1 MVTRIPKTPAAP
13 AELELDQAEPATSFQ
28 DLIAE
33 AGAIDSGAPGAP
45 GAALASPAPD
55 PAASMAAD
63 LYGLLKM
70 PRNLAAKRFAWW
82 PEFGVVWSDDQ
93 LRAIAQA
100 FADLCVHMGWDID
113 EAMGR
118 FGPWLAIVVTVGVP
132 SFVTWDAVQDRR
144 AEIAKQAALAQKQAT
159 SAQHGDPQ

>member
-1 MVTRIPKTPAAP
+1 MHQLNELFARHETPFVIGLQEIKVAD
-13 AELELDQAEPATSFQ
+13 DQFPH
-28 DLIAE
+28 E
-33 AGAIDSGAPGAP
+33 AFAGSGYHVEAFGQK
-45 GAALASPAPD
+45 GH
-55 PAASMAAD
+55 
-63 LYGLLKM
+63 YGVG
-70 PRNLAAKRFAWW
+70 LAAKRFAWW